1 MSQPVVMHQKW
12 RELLFLHW
20 EVPPAALKAQLPRGL
35 DLDLWEGRAFV
46 GLIPFVVTETRARFL
61 PPLPGLSS
69 YYEINTRTYVKCGDE
84 SDGESG
90 VWFFALDASNV
101 GVTAGARATFQ
112 LPYYPC
118 TAQRR
123 HSPSDGE
130 IVQYRSARLSP
141 GPTPGALEVEYRVH
155 EPIGAAPPGS
165 IDHYFIERYTLFTV
179 MRPMGLMVGQVR
191 HHPYPLHRVEL
202 LRLDCE
208 TLARSLKL
216 PPPGGDVHAHYSSGV
231 DVEILAPRRP
241 LGYSEPRGAQR

>member
-1 MSQPVVMHQKW
+1 MHQKW

-20 EVPPAALKAQLPRGL
+20 EVPPSSLQTLLPDGL
-35 DLDLWEGRAFV
+35 RLDLWEGRAFV

-69 YYEINTRTYVKCGDE
+69 YYEINTRTYVQTTGGATDR
-84 SDGESG
+84 ESG

-112 LPYYPC
+112 PPYYPC

-123 HSPSDGE
+123 HSPRDGE
-130 IVQYRSARLSP
+130 IVQYRSARLAP
-141 GPTPGALEVEYRVH
+141 GPVPGELEVEYRVH
-155 EPIGAAPPGS
+155 EAIGTAAPGT
-165 IDHYFIERYTLFTV
+165 IDHYFIERYTLFTM
-179 MRPMGLMVGQVR
+179 MRPMGLMVGQVH

-202 LRLDCE
+202 LKLDCE

-216 PPPGGDVHAHYSSGV
+216 SPPTGAVHAHYSAGV
-231 DVEILAPRRP
+231 DVDVMAPRRP
-241 LGYSEPRGAQR
+241 HGASEARRA